1 MGLIITILVA
11 AGFLAAI
18 LTGGY
23 NDKPD
28 TGR

>member
-1 MGLIITILVA
+1 MGLIIIILVT

-18 LTGGY
+18 FTGGY